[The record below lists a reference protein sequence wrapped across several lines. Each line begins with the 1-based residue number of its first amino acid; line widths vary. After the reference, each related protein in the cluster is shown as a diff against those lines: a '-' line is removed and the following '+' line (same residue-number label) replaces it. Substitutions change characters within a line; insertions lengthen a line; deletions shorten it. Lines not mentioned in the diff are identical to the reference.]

1 MEFDVVIA
9 GGGFA
14 GAYCGRVLGR
24 EFGREQG
31 EKRVA
36 LVAERNVLVFQPM
49 LAEVAGSSLAPADV
63 VNPLRQFCKGVNV
76 LQGTIQKIDW
86 ASKTL
91 ILDGGRFTRDHKVG
105 FKHLVLTLGSVTDL
119 SAVPGM
125 TEYGWPMK
133 NVADALRLRAA
144 LINRLEEA
152 NLVEEA
158 DVRKRLLTFVIVGG
172 GYTGVET
179 AGQILDFLK
188 QVYKYYANLSESK
201 PRVVLIHSREELL
214 GEIGPAL
221 GAYARGVLEKRGVEV
236 LLNTRV
242 SAVTARHVVLGD
254 GSAIEANTVVTSV
267 GNAANPVIVD
277 LCKQLGIDA
286 PKGRVPTDAMMRVA
300 GLDTLWAAGDG
311 AAVPWL
317 DKGVTKVSP
326 MTAQF
331 AFRQGTLL
339 GKNVFASLRG
349 AELLP
354 FRYRYM
360 GQLATIGE
368 RAAVAEIF
376 GMHFKGFIAWWMWRT
391 IYLAKLPGIVRKLRV
406 MIDWT
411 FDLIFP
417 RDISQIMPPPDDAV
431 RAIHLEKGET
441 LFIQGTPARGF
452 FYIKTGSLTL
462 TVRGLPDRVIGQG
475 NVIDQAE
482 LDSSNLWEA
491 TGTANEPCDLVV
503 FRGRILEYLRK
514 DLILSKRP
522 APAGAVT
529 PRNAAEA
536 LPAGT

>member
-14 GAYCGRVLGR
+14 GAYCGRVLGK
-24 EFGREQG
+24 ELGKEQG

-63 VNPLRQFCKGVNV
+63 VNPLREFCKGVNV
-76 LQGTIQKIDW
+76 LQGAIQKIDW

-91 ILDGGRFTRDHKVG
+91 ILDGGRFTRDHKIG

-133 NVADALRLRAA
+133 NVSDALRLRAA

-152 NLVEEA
+152 NLVEEP
-158 DVRKRLLTFVIVGG
+158 DTRKRLLTFVVVGG

-179 AGQILDFLK
+179 AGQVLDFLK
-188 QVYKYYANLSESK
+188 QVYKLYANLRESK

-214 GEIGPAL
+214 GEIGPEL
-221 GAYARGVLEKRGVEV
+221 GAYARRILVKRGVEV

-254 GSAIEANTVVTSV
+254 GSTIGANTVVTSV
-267 GNAANPVIVD
+267 GNAPNPIIVD
-277 LCKQLGIDA
+277 LSKQLNIDA
-286 PKGRVPTDAMMRVA
+286 PKGRIPTDAMMRVA

-311 AAVPWL
+311 AAVPWT
-317 DKGVTKVSP
+317 DNKGVPKVSP

-331 AFRQGTLL
+331 AFRQGTIV

-349 AELLP
+349 AELIP
-354 FRYRYM
+354 FKYFYM

-441 LFIQGTPARGF
+441 LFLQGTPARGF
-452 FYIKTGSLTL
+452 FFIRTGSLTL
-462 TVRGLPDRVIGQG
+462 SVKGLPDRVINAG
-475 NVIDQAE
+475 NVIDQSE

-491 TGTANEPCDLVV
+491 TGTANAASDLVV
-503 FRGRILEYLRK
+503 FRGRLLEYLRK
-514 DLILSKRP
+514 DLRLSKREQP
-522 APAGAVT
+522 ASQD
-529 PRNAAEA
+529 
-536 LPAGT
+536 